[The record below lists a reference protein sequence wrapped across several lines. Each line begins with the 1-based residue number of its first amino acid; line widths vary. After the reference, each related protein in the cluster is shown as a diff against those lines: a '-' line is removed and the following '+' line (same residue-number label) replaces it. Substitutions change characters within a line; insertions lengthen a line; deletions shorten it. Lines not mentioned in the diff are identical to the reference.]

1 MEIKLTNYNY
11 NENMINLNIKSA
23 TIIGIT
29 GKETKKLIDLLSL
42 TKLGKGIFE
51 IDGEKITNDTIYQY
65 KKKISLITN
74 ELPIYPFI
82 ETLKDLM
89 YYTIIKYNLTMRD
102 QEKKIED
109 ALKIVGLDESYLL
122 RRITTLSASE
132 KKLVQ
137 ISISLLSNPELI
149 IAIEPF
155 KNLDLK
161 KEKKLKMLLN
171 RLRDQFKKTIIIIT
185 DDSNILYKYT
195 DELILV
201 KKNKV
206 FLTGKTQNIYKR
218 VDFLRKNS
226 FEIPEIVEFTY
237 LAKKKKKIKLD
248 YHKDI
253 RDIIKD
259 IYKHI

>member
-1 MEIKLTNYNY
+1 MEMKFKNYNY
-11 NENMINLNIKSA
+11 NENTINLDIKNA

-29 GKETKKLIDLLSL
+29 GKKTEQLIDLLSL
-42 TKLGKGIFE
+42 TMLGKGVFE
-51 IDGEKITNDTIYQY
+51 INGEKITNDTIYKY
-65 KKKISLITN
+65 KKKISLITK
-74 ELPIYPFI
+74 EFPIYPFI

-89 YYTIIKYNLTMRD
+89 YYTIIKYNLIMRD

-109 ALKIVGLDESYLL
+109 ALKIVGLDESYLT
-122 RRITTLSASE
+122 RKINTLSTTE
-132 KKLVQ
+132 KKLIQ
-137 ISISLLSNPELI
+137 ISISLLSNPDLI
-149 IAIEPF
+149 ITIEPF
-155 KNLDLK
+155 NNLDLT
-161 KEKKLKMLLN
+161 KEKKLKMLFN
-171 RLRDQFKKTIIIIT
+171 RLKEQFKKTIIIVT
-185 DDSNILYKYT
+185 NDSNILYKYT

-201 KKNKV
+201 KKNRI

-218 VDFLRKNS
+218 VDFLRKNG